1 MWLCNCEY
9 AERILDT
16 MEVTALVKAAC
27 PSSSLWGLGVF
38 WALPI
43 DRSLLWGTPHLSL
56 HIYHSTL
63 VTPCLSLCLSVM
75 VPFLFT
81 PWQEV
86 RRVWKLLFMLASWR
100 AVILL
105 CICMQLTS
113 HCPEAVCPLRGWTSV
128 CLGQQ
133 LCTGAHVK
141 WVTKKCVIHVRPR
154 SAKSGDYWLPKNP
167 SLNWERCL
175 YSWSRE
181 VLLLDKE

>member
-1 MWLCNCEY
+1 M
-9 AERILDT
+9 
-16 MEVTALVKAAC
+16 ALQ
-27 PSSSLWGLGVF
+27 LWICGKDIGHHGGDGFGEGCLSFLLLVGIRGF
-38 WALPI
+38 LSI
-43 DRSLLWGTPHLSL
+43 TNRSVPVVR
-56 HIYHSTL
+56 HSTL
-63 VTPCLSLCLSVM
+63 VTPHLSFHTCHSLFVTLSVM
-75 VPFLFT
+75 VPFLFS

-86 RRVWKLLFMLASWR
+86 RRVWKLLLMLAPWR

-113 HCPEAVCPLRGWTSV
+113 HCPEAVCPLRCWTSV